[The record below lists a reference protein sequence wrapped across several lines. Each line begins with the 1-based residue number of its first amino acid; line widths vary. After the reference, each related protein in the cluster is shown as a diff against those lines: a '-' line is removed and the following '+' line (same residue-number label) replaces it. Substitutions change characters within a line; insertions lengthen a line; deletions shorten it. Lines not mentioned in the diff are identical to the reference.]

1 MSNWNIKDLE
11 EWNKRIEALALEMG
25 LDFYPQ
31 EFEICDYE
39 EMLGY
44 QTYSGMPSRYAHWS
58 FGKAYEKQKT
68 LYQHGLSGLA
78 YEMVI
83 NSNPCLAYLM
93 SDNPIS
99 MQVLTMAHVY
109 GHNDFFK
116 NNIHF
121 SHTRPELSLEMF
133 KRHADRV
140 RRYIENPSIGYEKVE
155 KILNAAH
162 AIRFQTDR
170 NIFIKKLSR
179 KEQEDQFYQNVNR
192 EPADFEHLKPRK
204 KEAEEFKPAPESDL
218 LLFIRD
224 NQPMLKD
231 WEKDLLTI
239 IHNESKYFLPQV
251 ETKIMNEGWASFWHF
266 TLLNRLELNQQMHL
280 DFIRSHNQVIRPH
293 TGGLNPYHVGYAIF
307 TRLSGSDG
315 HRIEYEIDPE
325 IFEIRKIYRDSSF
338 LRHFLTIDLAREL
351 KLFEYNVKNKVTK
364 VSEVADEEGWEKIRE
379 TMITNIGLNG
389 IPVIKVEDLDLR
401 RQELQL
407 VHMYDNRELELK
419 YLEKT
424 MEHIY
429 DLWNNPVNLKTY
441 IDNQKVNCRYNEGKF
456 IIEKIS

>member
-1 MSNWNIKDLE
+1 
-11 EWNKRIEALALEMG
+11 
-25 LDFYPQ
+25 
-31 EFEICDYE
+31 
-39 EMLGY
+39 
-44 QTYSGMPSRYAHWS
+44 
-58 FGKAYEKQKT
+58 
-68 LYQHGLSGLA
+68 
-78 YEMVI
+78 
-83 NSNPCLAYLM
+83 
-93 SDNPIS
+93 
-99 MQVLTMAHVY
+99 
-109 GHNDFFK
+109 
-116 NNIHF
+116 
-121 SHTRPELSLEMF
+121 
-133 KRHADRV
+133 
-140 RRYIENPSIGYEKVE
+140 
-155 KILNAAH
+155 
-162 AIRFQTDR
+162 
-170 NIFIKKLSR
+170 
-179 KEQEDQFYQNVNR
+179 
-192 EPADFEHLKPRK
+192 
-204 KEAEEFKPAPESDL
+204 
-218 LLFIRD
+218 
-224 NQPMLKD
+224 
-231 WEKDLLTI
+231 
-239 IHNESKYFLPQV
+239 
-251 ETKIMNEGWASFWHF
+251 
-266 TLLNRLELNQQMHL
+266 
-280 DFIRSHNQVIRPH
+280 
-293 TGGLNPYHVGYAIF
+293 VGYAIF